1 MSTMRNVT
9 VVFAKRFALYTV
21 YEREE
26 AVCNFCSNNKNTR
39 NIDVYYA
46 KAEIKQNRRDKVD
59 S

>member
-1 MSTMRNVT
+1 MRNVT